1 MTEEPQGRKSPPDE
15 VWARVRE
22 EYLAGWSAPECCRR
36 HGVGLTSLRERAAR
50 EGWRRADQPWTPPN
64 RLDPWDE
71 GVELDL
77 RVNGDL
83 DRVELEELG
92 YIAHRRMMRA
102 VMRGDA
108 VEALRWRRVQLTM
121 AEVEA
126 ELERD
131 MEHLEAIRWR
141 LADEAE
147 EDAPDP
153 DASDASDGVLACGF
167 PSPLAG
173 RG

>member
-15 VWARVRE
+15 VWAQVRD

-36 HGVGLTSLRERAAR
+36 HGVGLTALRERAAR
-50 EGWRRADQPWTPPN
+50 EGWRRADQPWTPPD

-77 RVNGDL
+77 RINGDL
-83 DRVELEELG
+83 DKVDLEELG

-121 AEVEA
+121 VEVEA
-126 ELERD
+126 EEAREHERF
-131 MEHLEAIRWR
+131 EAIRWR
-141 LADEAE
+141 LADQQAE
-147 EDAPDP
+147 DGPDP
-153 DASDASDGVLACGF
+153 DAPDASDGVSACG
-167 PSPLAG
+167 PL
-173 RG
+173 R

>member
-1 MTEEPQGRKSPPDE
+1 MSEEPQGRNRPPDE

-50 EGWRRADQPWTPPN
+50 EGWRRADQPWAAPD

-77 RVNGDL
+77 RVGGDL
-83 DRVELEELG
+83 DKVDLEELG
-92 YIAHRRMMRA
+92 YVAHRRMMRA

-126 ELERD
+126 ELARDIERLD
-131 MEHLEAIRWR
+131 AIRWR
-141 LADEAE
+141 LEDDEADARE
-147 EDAPDP
+147 ADASDAP
-153 DASDASDGVLACGF
+153 DASDGVLESAW
-167 PSPLAG
+167 PDT
-173 RG
+173 